1 MLQIVKFRNINDCNP
16 KFAIL
21 DASDISQAARVV
33 PEGATLADCHPQATA
48 VVRPLAAAK
57 AHRQDLVWVQG
68 W

>member
-1 MLQIVKFRNINDCNP
+1 MLQIVKLRNINDCDP

-33 PEGATLADCHPQATA
+33 PEGATQADCRPQATA

-57 AHRQDLVWVQG
+57 AHRWDPARVQRR
-68 W
+68 